1 MRGQYAAHSVMCK
14 RQLRENARTEPVGP
28 GRPGKGMD
36 LTLGSRE
43 PLKLHEE
50 RLGLVFC
57 VPKARVK
64 KPAGLHF
71 VCHLCAS

>member
-1 MRGQYAAHSVMCK
+1 M
-14 RQLRENARTEPVGP
+14 GP